1 MIPLRTIP
9 ALLAMILLPQA
20 CTPGSGGGPATPA
33 RDARSDRYKMFGL
46 LEKFDRFDYNG
57 DGYLTRKE
65 LEDGIRE
72 KAIVHLTPEEY
83 TKVMKAYDTNRDSR
97 ISLHEAEIGAKRGP
111 EIFREVG
118 L

>member
-1 MIPLRTIP
+1 
-9 ALLAMILLPQA
+9 
-20 CTPGSGGGPATPA
+20 
-33 RDARSDRYKMFGL
+33 MFGL

-72 KAIVHLTPEEY
+72 KGTVHLTQEQY
-83 TKVMKAYDTNRDSR
+83 DKVMKAYDTNLDSR
-97 ISLHEAEIGAKRGP
+97 ITLREAEVGAHRGP
-111 EIFREVG
+111 VIFREVG